1 MVYNYYGIFFGVDKL
16 FGSLYLNMFILS
28 VLEIL
33 GVFLFWFFMNKYVK
47 WIFMIFSVLLYISLL
62 IL

>member
-47 WIFMIFSVLLYISLL
+47 
-62 IL
+62 